1 MHAMCHVSS
10 SLRCLTQNQT
20 SPCLS
25 LYLSLELLFL
35 ETRLQLGNMGRSL
48 NASRGVN
55 YKWNRQIFTMSNVS
69 MMVDSGSTAKRGPIV
84 DLLTGKDDDGGFVC
98 RGWKSAGIVFLFFP
112 LKFEFSLY
120 L

>member
-1 MHAMCHVSS
+1 MLYSS
-10 SLRCLTQNQT
+10 CTRRVIVQVGFFCR
-20 SPCLS
+20 
-25 LYLSLELLFL
+25 
-35 ETRLQLGNMGRSL
+35 TRLQLGNMGRSL

-98 RGWKSAGIVFLFFP
+98 RGWKRNCVPFLP
-112 LKFEFSLY
+112 IKV
-120 L
+120 